1 MLIQDL
7 VIIAKG
13 AKSYIKANRA
23 ILPLSGVE
31 QSICVHIY
39 LHGQTNQDQLAKALV
54 MDKGNMARTLASLE
68 SEGLVHRV
76 ENPDNRRE
84 NLVSITARGEEL
96 IQPLI
101 QLCADW
107 EYVALKGLSDEEAS
121 LFKNVCSKISQQAEE
136 WKEVER

>member
-23 ILPLSGVE
+23 TLPLSGIE
-31 QSICVHIY
+31 QSICIHIY
-39 LHGQTNQDQLAKALV
+39 LHGQTNQDKLARALM
-54 MDKGNMARTLASLE
+54 MDKGNMTKTLASLE
-68 SEGLVHRV
+68 REGLVHRA
-76 ENPDNRRE
+76 ENPNNRRE

-96 IQPLI
+96 IQHVI

-107 EYVALKGLSDEEAS
+107 EYVALKDLSDEEAA
-121 LFKNVCSKISQQAEE
+121 LFKNICRKLSQQADQ
-136 WKEVER
+136 WKEV